1 MKKKTWIIVLIT
13 CIIASILGGLS
24 LYTPM
29 SKGAEKGAFSAE
41 RAKEHIKEI
50 AKEPHSIYDVDALAK
65 VRTYILQEL
74 NELGLDTEVFTY
86 ENVED
91 RNGKIVDINN
101 IYTKIDGKNGEDG
114 KYILLASHYDSS
126 PKKRD
131 GEAEG
136 SLGAADAGYGISTIL
151 EILRVIKEQDKP
163 LENGIKILITDGEE
177 MGLLGAKEEMNNN
190 FSLYENVEY
199 VVNIEARGIK
209 GPALMFET
217 SSNNKKVIDLYKKA
231 NLPISYSLAADVYS
245 KMPNGSDFSE
255 FKKMGLQG
263 INFAVL
269 NSLDYYHTPKD
280 NYENVSDTSLQ
291 HYGEQ
296 ILPVV
301 EEFVYNADYGEEG
314 YLDSNEDAIFFT
326 LLPNVFINYS
336 TTIAFG
342 LMILI
347 IVATF
352 LVIRKFN
359 ISIRSTLKYTGIWL
373 LIGIISLVGGVVV
386 SYIISL
392 ITGMPF
398 KITYMPKVPGDDII
412 LGTFLILLTILTTIF
427 IGKIS
432 RSSENKEGII
442 IGSIGFNII
451 FLVVTMFTLKGASYL
466 FLWPA
471 VISLI
476 IFGLLK
482 KGINKLIAVI
492 PAALSIIMFVPVIW
506 NIYIALT
513 IGALGV
519 VLLLAIISLTT
530 IIAFINYIK

>member
-13 CIIASILGGLS
+13 CVIASILGGLS

-29 SKGAEKGAFSAE
+29 SKGAESSGFSAE

-50 AKEPHSIYDVDALAK
+50 AKEPHSVYDVESLTR
-65 VRTYILQEL
+65 VRNYILEEL

-86 ENVED
+86 EDVED

-136 SLGAADAGYGISTIL
+136 SLGAADAGYGVSTIL
-151 EILRVIKEQDKP
+151 EILRVIKEEDKP

-301 EEFVYNADYGEEG
+301 EEFVYNAEYGEEG

-336 TTIAFG
+336 TTIAFA

-359 ISIRSTLKYTGIWL
+359 ISINNTLKYTGIWL

-412 LGTFLILLTILTTIF
+412 FGTFLILLTVISTIL
-427 IGKIS
+427 IGKLS
-432 RSSENKEGII
+432 KNSESKDGII
-442 IGSIGFNII
+442 IGAIGFNIVFI
-451 FLVVTMFTLKGASYL
+451 VVTMFALKGASYL

-476 IFGLLK
+476 TFVLLK

-492 PAALSIIMFVPVIW
+492 PVAFSIIMFVPVVW

-519 VLLLAIISLTT
+519 VLLLAIIALTT